1 MKGWNIA
8 IEASHKGKCRFSIVL
23 WVGTANLLVQGSTIL
38 FSEKG
43 KNGLISSELKK
54 VQNF

>member
-1 MKGWNIA
+1 MKGWNI
-8 IEASHKGKCRFSIVL
+8 EASHKVKCRFSVVL

-43 KNGLISSELKK
+43 KNGLVSSQLKK
-54 VQNF
+54 LQNF